1 MAFSKKRTS
10 SNSTGSRA
18 KKPVRFV
25 KTRSDDTISGATPTK
40 RTVSRPRT
48 TAANSRNTTVSGSR
62 AAASTGKRTVTA
74 ANSRNTPT
82 SEAKESPRKKAASRK
97 ASNLKS
103 TARTV
108 ATKAASSR
116 DKTGRP
122 SRTSR
127 AASRKPAAAKTL
139 QIAPGTLPS
148 WSDLADSQIIQ
159 QNARPDVDNWFGA
172 VSTARF
178 VVIIL
183 ALATVITL
191 YVGHV
196 FATQDLL
203 TEVQQLRSEQ
213 LALEMTFDK
222 LEGELHHVTGP
233 EEIFAAANELGL
245 TDRVHRGTP
254 IIIPAP

>member
-25 KTRSDDTISGATPTK
+25 KTRSESARSGATPTS
-40 RTVSRPRT
+40 RTTARPRT
-48 TAANSRNTTVSGSR
+48 TAANSRNTTGSTSRGTSAANTR
-62 AAASTGKRTVTA
+62 AAQAGPA
-74 ANSRNTPT
+74 GD
-82 SEAKESPRKKAASRK
+82 SPRKKAASRK

-103 TARTV
+103 TAQKV
-108 ATKAASSR
+108 ANKPASSR
-116 DKTGRP
+116 EKTSRP
-122 SRTSR
+122 SRSSR
-127 AASRKPAAAKTL
+127 TASRKPAQAKTL
-139 QIAPGTLPS
+139 QIAPGTLPT
-148 WSDLADSQIIQ
+148 WGDLADSQVIQ
-159 QNARPDVDNWFGA
+159 QNARPEVDHWFGA

-178 VVIIL
+178 AVIIL
-183 ALATVITL
+183 ALATVFTL

-203 TEVQQLRSEQ
+203 TEVQQLRNEQ
-213 LALEMTFDK
+213 LALEMTYDK

-233 EEIFAAANELGL
+233 EEIFAAANALGL

-254 IIIPAP
+254 IVLSTPR